1 MASNKTTTAD
11 WDLVIDSERG
21 WFSIDLKALWDYRD
35 LILLFVRRDLVS
47 EYKQTILG
55 PLYYVITPIV
65 GTLIT
70 TVIFGKIAKI
80 PTDGVPQFLF
90 FMSGGLFWGYFNNC
104 LNAAKETFAS
114 NVGMFSQVY
123 FPRLSV
129 PISQAI
135 SAMFRLMIQF
145 VVFFLFYVYFVVDG
159 FQSRP
164 SIWVILFPL
173 LLFQCALLG
182 IGVGIFL
189 SSFTTKYR
197 DLNFIYGFFTTAW
210 MYASPVVYPISVI
223 PEKYH
228 LLMSLNPMVGVIE
241 SVRQILF
248 GISSV
253 QVEYIVFGVIVNM
266 LALTAGVL
274 VFNKVERN
282 FLDTV

>member
-1 MASNKTTTAD
+1 MARNKTTTAD
-11 WDLVIDSERG
+11 WDLVITADRG
-21 WFSIDLKALWDYRD
+21 WLSIDLKGLWDYRD
-35 LILLFVRRDLVS
+35 LMFLFVRRDLVS
-47 EYKQTILG
+47 QYKQTILG
-55 PLYYVITPIV
+55 PLYYVLTPII

-104 LNAAKETFAS
+104 LKAAKNTFTGGKA
-114 NVGMFSQVY
+114 MFSQVY

-135 SAMFRLMIQF
+135 SALFRLIIQF
-145 VVFFLFYVYFVVDG
+145 SVFFSFYVYFILDG

-164 SIWVILFPL
+164 SIWVLLFPL
-173 LLFQCALLG
+173 LLLQCALLG
-182 IGVGIFL
+182 IGVGVLL

-197 DLNFIYGFFTTAW
+197 DLNFVFGFFTTAW
-210 MYASPVVYPISVI
+210 MYASPVVYPLSVI

-228 LLMSLNPMVGVIE
+228 LLMSINPMVGVIE
-241 SVRQILF
+241 SARQILF
-248 GISSV
+248 GVSSLR
-253 QVEYIVFGVIVNM
+253 VEYIVFGVIVN
-266 LALTAGVL
+266 LIALTVGVL